1 MKWLLWLIALFA
13 LAVGLSLFAH
23 YQNGYALL
31 FLPPWRIEL
40 SLNAF
45 ILIFAL
51 VVLGGFSLL
60 KGLDWLLAMP
70 RNARRWRADRRARQA
85 GRFRRDAWVALFEG
99 RYQRAERASRAA
111 RASEDDADLRQIDLL
126 IGAKAAHDCRDFE
139 RRDTYLD
146 EARAAGATQSL
157 ALDMLEAEMLYQQYR
172 NRDAL
177 VALHRVYARS
187 PKLTAALKL
196 ELKIRQ
202 QENHPAR
209 VIELADQ
216 LERSDAI
223 DPSQAVRIRAQARLA
238 QLKLEPMD
246 LASLTRWWNGLNQA
260 ERDMPR
266 LAAAAAR
273 AFARAGAV
281 ERAETILVDALE
293 ADWNVAPLEVYG
305 ELGRL
310 GQGGDGVKRLARAED
325 WLRHHPNDHQLL
337 LALGRLCHDAELWG
351 KARTYLEASVAVAA
365 TPVAHAELGQ
375 LLEQLGEQAEADD
388 HYRASLGLALD
399 LLEKRA

>member
-1 MKWLLWLIALFA
+1 LITLFS
-13 LAVGLSLFAH
+13 LAVGLALFAH
-23 YQNGYALL
+23 SQHRYALL
-31 FLPPWRIEL
+31 FLPPWRVEL

-60 KGLDWLLAMP
+60 KLLDWLLAMP
-70 RNARRWRADRRARQA
+70 RNARRWRAERRTKQA
-85 GRFRRDAWVALFEG
+85 GRFRRDAWLALFEG
-99 RYQRAERASRAA
+99 RHQRAERASRAA
-111 RASEDDADLRQIDLL
+111 RAKEDDADLRQIDLL
-126 IGAKAAHDCRDFE
+126 IGAKAAHDCRDFD
-139 RRDTYLD
+139 RRDAYLD
-146 EARAAGATQSL
+146 EARAASGINSL

-177 VALHRVYARS
+177 VALHRVYAQS
-187 PKLTAALKL
+187 PNLTAALKL

-246 LASLTRWWNGLNQA
+246 LKALQRWWNSLQQA

-273 AFARAGAV
+273 EFARNGAV
-281 ERAETILVDALE
+281 EKAEEILVDALE
-293 ADWNVAPLEVYG
+293 TDWNVAPLDAYG

-310 GQGGDGVKRLARAED
+310 AQGGDMVKRLGRAED

-337 LALGRLCHDAELWG
+337 LALGRLCLDSELWG
-351 KARTYLEASVAVAA
+351 KARTYLEASVSVAA

-375 LLEQLGEQAEADD
+375 LLERLEDKPGADE

-399 LLEKRA
+399 LLEKRG